1 MVLRIALG
9 MEEIQRYRMSKKTE
23 IKKQANMQSD
33 NIEMTKFSQGVTY
46 GGSLD
51 LENGM
56 SDMTYS
62 FGDVGQLD
70 LFSEEE
76 MREKYPALKQA
87 KRSTLSSR
95 RDVDMTRKFTFRN
108 SGKVM
113 DFLPIF
119 ASNMDGVGTFS
130 MAKQMQKHKMM
141 TVITKST
148 TIGEWRA
155 AAGTGI
161 RMQSLSVCTGTN
173 VMWDGEAQDWKTM
186 QQVLKSFPDV
196 KMITID
202 VANAYHQNM
211 VDFIKKVRDEYP
223 DKVIIAGNVVTPE
236 MTEELIINGADVV
249 KIGIGPGS
257 VCTTRTMTGVGVPQF
272 SAIVDCSDAAN
283 GVGGHIMA
291 DGGCVYP
298 GDIAKA
304 FGGGAHMVMIGGMLA
319 GHAES
324 EQKVVDGKIEFYGM
338 SSDRAREKHGKRK
351 DGYRGNEGRLISL
364 PYRGPVEPTLEDIL
378 GGVRSACTYIGA
390 RRLKDMAKCASFVT
404 TNNVINRVYEKY
416 TK

>member
-1 MVLRIALG
+1 MRINYDAKLNFEDVLL
-9 MEEIQRYRMSKKTE
+9 Q
-23 IKKQANMQSD
+23 
-33 NIEMTKFSQGVTY
+33 
-46 GGSLD
+46 
-51 LENGM
+51 
-56 SDMTYS
+56 
-62 FGDVGQLD
+62 
-70 LFSEEE
+70 
-76 MREKYPALKQA
+76 P

-95 RDVDMTRKFTFRN
+95 KDVDMTRNFTFRN
-108 SGKVM
+108 SGKQM
-113 DFLPIF
+113 NFLPIF

-130 MAKQMQKHKMM
+130 MAKVLQEYKMM
-141 TVITKST
+141 TVITKT
-148 TIGEWRA
+148 TGIEEWRKA
-155 AAGTGI
+155 VGNGV
-161 RMQSLSVCTGTN
+161 RLQSVSVCTGTN
-173 VMWDGEAQDWKTM
+173 VMWDKEAQDWATM
-186 QQVLKSFPDV
+186 QEVLKSFPDI
-196 KMITID
+196 KMITVD

-211 VDFIKKVRDEYP
+211 VDFIKKIRDEYP
-223 DKVIIAGNVVTPE
+223 TKIIIAGNVVTPE

-272 SAIVDCSDAAN
+272 SAILDCADAAN
-283 GVGGHIMA
+283 GVDGHIMA

-319 GHAES
+319 GHDES
-324 EQKVVDGKIEFYGM
+324 EQQVVDGKVEFYGM

-364 PYRGPVEPTLEDIL
+364 PYRGPVQNTVEDIL

-390 RRLKDMAKCASFVT
+390 RRLKDMPKCASFVT

-416 TK
+416 DK

>member
-1 MVLRIALG
+1 MRINYDAKLNFEDVLL
-9 MEEIQRYRMSKKTE
+9 Q
-23 IKKQANMQSD
+23 
-33 NIEMTKFSQGVTY
+33 
-46 GGSLD
+46 
-51 LENGM
+51 
-56 SDMTYS
+56 
-62 FGDVGQLD
+62 
-70 LFSEEE
+70 
-76 MREKYPALKQA
+76 P

-95 RDVDMTRKFTFRN
+95 KDVDMTRNFTFRN
-108 SGKVM
+108 SGKQM
-113 DFLPIF
+113 NFLPVF

-130 MAKQMQKHKMM
+130 MAKVLQEYKMM
-141 TVITKST
+141 TVITKTT
-148 TIGEWRA
+148 TIDEWRKA
-155 AAGTGI
+155 VGNGV
-161 RMQSLSVCTGTN
+161 RLQSVSVCTGTN
-173 VMWDGEAQDWKTM
+173 VMWDKEAQDWKTM
-186 QQVLKSFPDV
+186 QDVLKSFPDV

-211 VDFIKKVRDEYP
+211 VDFIKKVRDKYP
-223 DKVIIAGNVVTPE
+223 TKIIIAGNVVTPE

-272 SAIVDCSDAAN
+272 SAILDCADAAN
-283 GVGGHIMA
+283 GVDGHIMA

-319 GHAES
+319 GHDES
-324 EQKVVDGKIEFYGM
+324 EQPVVDGKIEFYGM

-364 PYRGPVEPTLEDIL
+364 PYRGAVKHTVEDIL

-390 RRLKDMAKCASFVT
+390 RRLKDMPKCASFVT
-404 TNNVINRVYEKY
+404 TNNVINRVYERY

>member
-1 MVLRIALG
+1 MRINYEPKLNFEDVLL
-9 MEEIQRYRMSKKTE
+9 Q
-23 IKKQANMQSD
+23 
-33 NIEMTKFSQGVTY
+33 
-46 GGSLD
+46 
-51 LENGM
+51 
-56 SDMTYS
+56 
-62 FGDVGQLD
+62 
-70 LFSEEE
+70 
-76 MREKYPALKQA
+76 P

-95 RDVDMTRKFTFRN
+95 KDVDMTRKFTFRN

-113 DFLPIF
+113 NFLPIF

-130 MAKQMQKHKMM
+130 MAKVLQEHKMM
-141 TVITKST
+141 TVITKT
-148 TIGEWRA
+148 TTLDQWKQAVGDGVRL
-155 AAGTGI
+155 
-161 RMQSLSVCTGTN
+161 QSLAVCTGTN
-173 VMWDGEAQDWKTM
+173 KVFDDDAEDYRNM
-186 QQVLKSFPDV
+186 QEVLKSFPDV

-211 VDFIKKVRDEYP
+211 VEFVARVRDEYP
-223 DKVIIAGNVVTPE
+223 EKVIVAGNVVTPE

-272 SAIVDCSDAAN
+272 SAILDCADAAN
-283 GVGGHIMA
+283 GVDGHIMA

-319 GHAES
+319 GHDES
-324 EQKVVDGKIEFYGM
+324 EQQVVDGKVEFYGM

-364 PYRGPVEPTLEDIL
+364 PYRGPVQNTIEDIL

-390 RRLKDMAKCASFVT
+390 RRLKDMPKCASFVT

-416 TK
+416 DK